1 MKSDKD
7 VKVLWMICFTKQ
19 QIVIYYLF
27 LEVRE
32 STFFAPMKDFSES
45 KNENDKAN
53 QVQKILE
60 DNAFDMSGANEEK
73 CNDSLD
79 YNHHI
84 IIDDA
89 NQIKNET
96 PQQSNF
102 IANNEN
108 SKQEENAFIINEN
121 VNNEDV
127 NKKTIQSQETIS
139 STKNKNS
146 SKWNREDFLNKIN
159 KLKKVNTVLNAG
171 TNAEKEKQKTDQ
183 PIFTSDKKISEE
195 QSRNYRSA
203 SKDFTNEILSSFK
216 KEKDTL
222 NDFPQK
228 KVIPI
233 ESISNNMNERIKSRA
248 SIFTED
254 ILKGLDTK
262 PRNSFI

>member
-7 VKVLWMICFTKQ
+7 VKVLWMICSIKQ
-19 QIVIYYLF
+19 QIVSYYLF

-32 STFFAPMKDFSES
+32 STFFAPMKDFSEH
-45 KNENDKAN
+45 KNENDNAN
-53 QVQKILE
+53 QIQKTLE

-108 SKQEENAFIINEN
+108 LKQDEKSLIINDNVSNEN
-121 VNNEDV
+121 VYN
-127 NKKTIQSQETIS
+127 KTIQSQETIS

-146 SKWNREDFLNKIN
+146 KWNRDDFLNKIN
-159 KLKKVNTVLNAG
+159 KRKILC
-171 TNAEKEKQKTDQ
+171 TDFQ
-183 PIFTSDKKISEE
+183 
-195 QSRNYRSA
+195 
-203 SKDFTNEILSSFK
+203 
-216 KEKDTL
+216 
-222 NDFPQK
+222 
-228 KVIPI
+228 
-233 ESISNNMNERIKSRA
+233 
-248 SIFTED
+248 
-254 ILKGLDTK
+254 
-262 PRNSFI
+262 